1 MYLNN
6 AKVLNCY
13 QVIFWNSMY
22 THLHVCVCVRVF
34 VWASPVDKDCGSA
47 GNKRR
52 SGPPSSE
59 GDGKSCR
66 AREPTGRVNIT
77 RVENKRPHYP
87 DCCAPLRTIK
97 QPPLLSGS
105 CELTT
110 CWHSSI
116 SRLSSV
122 PAAVLAGL
130 WWLHWAVWK
139 SRQSLQWEEVLIS
152 NP

>member
-1 MYLNN
+1 M
-6 AKVLNCY
+6 
-13 QVIFWNSMY
+13 
-22 THLHVCVCVRVF
+22 CVCVRVF

-47 GNKRR
+47 GSKRR

-110 CWHSSI
+110 C
-116 SRLSSV
+116 
-122 PAAVLAGL
+122 
-130 WWLHWAVWK
+130 
-139 SRQSLQWEEVLIS
+139 
-152 NP
+152 